1 MNGISVI
8 NEGPNY
14 KLILEDA
21 NPDDGGNYSCL
32 ARNELGQQIETYCR
46 VTVNRKPPF
55 INHIPGEVNVYYGEQ
70 FSLEIE
76 SDGDFVTWSYDE
88 SIPQRLSDTRFR
100 FQVDKVLHGGQI
112 IITATN
118 GGPVTQARTNLNI
131 LKKKVL
137 PPVVEFN
144 LPSEKQIDLGDR
156 VSFPIDYIG
165 EDVEVKWHFNGS
177 ALSSDFQVTQSSAGN
192 KHSTCAIILN
202 MTMALN
208 GQLRSVLKFLHSLSE
223 TVHYSL
229 YHCNTQIGHSAPSYG
244 SEITLYP
251 NVCVVV

>member
-1 MNGISVI
+1 M
-8 NEGPNY
+8 
-14 KLILEDA
+14 ILEDA

-131 LKKKVL
+131 LKK
-137 PPVVEFN
+137 N
-144 LPSEKQIDLGDR
+144 I
-156 VSFPIDYIG
+156 
-165 EDVEVKWHFNGS
+165 
-177 ALSSDFQVTQSSAGN
+177 
-192 KHSTCAIILN
+192 
-202 MTMALN
+202 
-208 GQLRSVLKFLHSLSE
+208 
-223 TVHYSL
+223 
-229 YHCNTQIGHSAPSYG
+229 
-244 SEITLYP
+244 
-251 NVCVVV
+251 

>member
-1 MNGISVI
+1 M
-8 NEGPNY
+8 
-14 KLILEDA
+14 EDA

-208 GQLRSVLKFLHSLSE
+208 GQLRLVLKNLYLKISNNTCIRFVRI
-223 TVHYSL
+223 TVQYS
-229 YHCNTQIGHSAPSYG
+229 YCPW
-244 SEITLYP
+244 
-251 NVCVVV
+251 